1 MSAKPFLDTN
11 VLVYAL
17 ANDARKKR
25 IAEELLLGRPC
36 LSVQVIN
43 ELVSVGVRKLG
54 YSREASIAAARMVM
68 GTCEVLPMDIQDVER
83 AFQLTERYRFVHWDA
98 LILAVALRYNC
109 DVVYSENLQ
118 HSQEIAPHLTVVNPF
133 AE

>member
-11 VLVYAL
+11 VVAYAL
-17 ANDARKKR
+17 ANDARKKS
-25 IAEELLLGRPC
+25 IAEGLLLDRPS

-68 GTCEVLPMDIQDVER
+68 RTCEVLPMDVQDVER
-83 AFQLTERYRFVHWDA
+83 AFQLTERYGFAHWDA
-98 LILAVALRYNC
+98 LILVVALRYGC
-109 DVVYSENLQ
+109 DVVYSEDMQ
-118 HSQEIAPHLTVVNPF
+118 HGQEIAPGLTVINPF
-133 AE
+133 MG